1 MITAFLAATALTAT
15 LAGAPQESPARH
27 CPDAVRLLLSIRSLL
42 GAGMPDGIRRWIE
55 SEMRDTL
62 VAACEARRAVPAPT
76 PPVPPAR
83 DSAPPA
89 PPALG
94 SVPPWA
100 PPPST
105 STPPWGV
112 PGSGDEPPEKVPG
125 ASPAGP
131 GAADPDAIGAVIR
144 GAIGAVTP
152 GAAEDGPS
160 HETGGPSG
168 EAGKPG
174 LSPGP
179 SSVISPRP
187 RPVSPAPSPR
197 SRRTPPGRT
206 AVAAA
211 LRQLGRPYVWGGGSG
226 AGPTG
231 GGFDCSGLALHAWSR
246 AGVALTHYTGSQFR
260 QGRRVPFSRL
270 RAGDLVFF
278 GGGTGD
284 PTHVGIYVKGGVM
297 VHAPKTGDVVRMTNF
312 AASPYYR
319 ARYRGA
325 VRPGPR

>member
-27 CPDAVRLLLSIRSLL
+27 CPDAVRLLLSIRPLL

-55 SEMRDTL
+55 SEVRDAL

-76 PPVPPAR
+76 PPAPPVFDSAPPAPPAH
-83 DSAPPA
+83 DFAPPA

-94 SVPPWA
+94 SVSPWA

-105 STPPWGV
+105 PPRGV
-112 PGSGDEPPEKVPG
+112 PGSGGEPPEKVPG
-125 ASPAGP
+125 TGPAGP
-131 GAADPDAIGAVIR
+131 GAADPGVIGAV
-144 GAIGAVTP
+144 P
-152 GAAEDGPS
+152 PSAAEAGPS
-160 HETGGPSG
+160 HEKGGPSG

-174 LSPGP
+174 PSSGP
-179 SSVISPRP
+179 SSAPSPRS
-187 RPVSPAPSPR
+187 RPASPAPSPR
-197 SRRTPPGRT
+197 PRRTSSGRT
-206 AVAAA
+206 AVTAA

-284 PTHVGIYVKGGVM
+284 PTHVGIYVKDGVM

-312 AASPYYR
+312 AVSPYYR

-325 VRPGPR
+325 VRPSPR